1 MTIPDVNMSNNVV
14 LGSISLYQVSNMI
27 NENNKIFDCKINEIR
42 KEYELKLNELTDKFD
57 KINNKKWKIF
67 KILLFIYFNFF

>member
-14 LGSISLYQVSNMI
+14 LGTINLYQVSNMI
-27 NENNKIFDCKINEIR
+27 KENNKIFDCKLNEIR
-42 KEYELKLNELTDKFD
+42 KEYEFKLNELTDKFD
-57 KINNKKWKIF
+57 KINNKKWKLF